1 MRMKKVQFEVD
12 AKKYFEADADRLEK
26 VEDGDVCLVTIDFE
40 DQRADFIWYNPNAAD
55 PMDRNPASFPAE
67 EDDFDAVVELWEE
80 LGRPG
85 SEK

>member
-1 MRMKKVQFEVD
+1 MKKVVQFEVE
-12 AKKYFEADADRLEK
+12 AEKYFEADADSLEK

-40 DQRADFIWYNPNAAD
+40 NKCADYVWYNPNAAD
-55 PMDRNPASFPAE
+55 PMNRNPANFPAE

-80 LGRPG
+80 LGKPG